1 MLIKCSLSVHIIS
14 FYVFYSIGKNREIVL
29 RNVNFF
35 LNIYNSLHKKAVA
48 FNICCNGFFH
58 KYLTLQFLILDLTV
72 FPFPENKKE
81 RETGIE
87 PATPSLAR
95 RCSTAEP
102 LAHFMRCSSQRRL
115 YYHMLYFVSTTFF
128 IFLSNFKDNRKP
140 ERFLLSPISIDINY
154 FSAITLITTIL
165 PH

>member
-1 MLIKCSLSVHIIS
+1 MIMFSLKKEFSEYGNKSLRLPKDLVNVVQSLADKNNMLFNKEK
-14 FYVFYSIGKNREIVL
+14 GKPINQ
-29 RNVNFF
+29 
-35 LNIYNSLHKKAVA
+35 
-48 FNICCNGFFH
+48 GFP
-58 KYLTLQFLILDLTV
+58 Y
-72 FPFPENKKE
+72 NKKE